1 MPTAFQPARFCRSLK
16 FCNTLR
22 LPSAIWSSDSG
33 QFAVSIEISPWC
45 DQGFAWPVE
54 IRNRIRHHL
63 LSVPTRNRFSQSS
76 VMIRRRSTGLSITE
90 LFKLRVVQRIRI
102 VKLAGIKIREEYG
115 QKQETGNP
123 TGVVVDI
130 DH

>member
-1 MPTAFQPARFCRSLK
+1 
-16 FCNTLR
+16 
-22 LPSAIWSSDSG
+22 
-33 QFAVSIEISPWC
+33 
-45 DQGFAWPVE
+45 
-54 IRNRIRHHL
+54 
-63 LSVPTRNRFSQSS
+63 
-76 VMIRRRSTGLSITE
+76 MIRRRSTGLSITE